1 MNTMEVIKDIGNYWE
16 LKDNSWSGA
25 LDTLADIEKADKEEE
40 LMQFLEE
47 IFADRT
53 PTETE
58 VNDLL
63 WHDREYIYENVGL
76 NSNGEIPNALD
87 EAREEGTTWLL
98 NLEDVD
104 NMKSSELFDQK
115 LLVYLTNEIKDD
127 VRECASFDVDELDAN
142 SENVITAEQIEWLNE
157 NT

>member
-1 MNTMEVIKDIGNYWE
+1 MEVIKDIGNYWE
-16 LKDNSWSGA
+16 LKENSWSGA
-25 LDTLADIEKADKEEE
+25 LDTLADIEKADKEQE
-40 LMQFLEE
+40 LMNFLEE

-53 PTETE
+53 PTETA

-63 WHDREYIYENVGL
+63 WFEREYIYENVGL

-87 EAREEGTTWLL
+87 EARKEGTTWLL

-115 LLVYLTNEIKDD
+115 LLVYLTNQIKEDT
-127 VRECASFDVDELDAN
+127 RELYTTDVDDLDAN
-142 SENVITAEQIEWLNE
+142 SDNPITAEQIEWLNE

>member
-1 MNTMEVIKDIGNYWE
+1 MQVIKEYGNYWD

-40 LMQFLEE
+40 LMEFLEE
-47 IFADRT
+47 IFADKT

-76 NSNGEIPNALD
+76 NENGEIPNALD
-87 EAREEGTTWLL
+87 EARKEGTTWLL
-98 NLEDVD
+98 SLEDVD

-115 LLVYLTNEIKDD
+115 LLVYLTNQIKDD
-127 VRECASFDVDELDAN
+127 IRECASFDVDEIDTN
-142 SENVITAEQIEWLNE
+142 SDNPITAEQIEWLND

>member
-1 MNTMEVIKDIGNYWE
+1 MEVIKDIGNYWE

>member
-1 MNTMEVIKDIGNYWE
+1 MEVIKEYGNYWE
-16 LKDNSWSGA
+16 LKENSWSGA

-76 NSNGEIPNALD
+76 NSNGELPTVFD
-87 EAREEGTTWLL
+87 EIADATLVNEMD
-98 NLEDVD
+98 LE
-104 NMKSSELFDQK
+104 NMKESKIFPESI
-115 LLVYLTNEIKDD
+115 LLLLE
-127 VRECASFDVDELDAN
+127 
-142 SENVITAEQIEWLNE
+142 EQIGSNHTGLGHLLKEDITTEEQAEWVRDNL
-157 NT
+157 